1 MSDAALTQTGRSEGL
16 YSTISGR
23 KEHIHPM
30 VQPFYSN
37 LEVMEYLA
45 SQKMNV
51 LVQRQ
56 DKSKVLHRDERQYMR
71 RRARLTPDLNSPV
84 KLL

>member
-1 MSDAALTQTGRSEGL
+1 
-16 YSTISGR
+16 
-23 KEHIHPM
+23 M